1 LSENHWLLTTLGRTF
16 GLDQAR
22 GVLADLGERYRGAI
36 TIDTGIARDE
46 FNDWV
51 RILSC
56 SGKKPVLLFD
66 SSGSH
71 SGLVRPN
78 LSSVPS
84 YYRLFLDEPAAIGLA
99 LKSLSQI
106 GHRTIGVPIFEHD
119 ETWAAPRFNTIRNT
133 ATALFP
139 EATVVQAV
147 HQEAFWVRESA
158 EPHNKLEFLAENFRR
173 FIAESGQIRKVRPGL
188 LRKKNPFFAATPSM
202 MHLLEAECTALI
214 ALNDW
219 RAHQYLVWFR
229 NAGLR
234 IPEDMSIVSFDNLAE
249 SETVPISTVDFGFAR
264 LGYLAAHILIGDIP
278 VKADKQGN
286 IAGIC
291 TLMDR
296 GSIGMPRKQLRES
309 VRAGE
314 DN

>member
-1 LSENHWLLTTLGRTF
+1 MSENHWLLTTLGRTF

-36 TIDTGIARDE
+36 TIDTSITLDE
-46 FNDWV
+46 FKDWV

-71 SGLVRPN
+71 PKSVRPN
-78 LSSVPS
+78 LSMTSS
-84 YYRLFLDEPAAIGLA
+84 YYRLFLDEPSAVELA
-99 LKSLSQI
+99 LKSLAQT
-106 GHRTIGVPIFEHD
+106 GHRTIGVPTFEQD
-119 ETWAAPRFNTIRNT
+119 ETWAAPRINKIRNT

-139 EATVVQAV
+139 ETTVVQAV

-158 EPHNKLEFLAENFRR
+158 GLHNKLELLAENFRR
-173 FIAESGQIRKVRPGL
+173 FIAESGQIRKVRSGL
-188 LRKKNPFFAATPSM
+188 LHRGNPFFAATPSIM
-202 MHLLEAECTALI
+202 RLLEAGCTALI

-234 IPEDMSIVSFDNLAE
+234 VPEDMSIVSFDNLAE

-286 IAGIC
+286 IPGLC

-296 GSIGMPRKQLRES
+296 GSIGLPRKQLRE
-309 VRAGE
+309 
-314 DN
+314 